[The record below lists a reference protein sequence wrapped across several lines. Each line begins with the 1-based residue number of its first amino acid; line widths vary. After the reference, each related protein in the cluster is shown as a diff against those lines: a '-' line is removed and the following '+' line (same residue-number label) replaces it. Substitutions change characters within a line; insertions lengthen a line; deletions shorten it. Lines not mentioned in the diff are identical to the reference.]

1 MGTSSKLSQVQAAL
15 EGSGAT
21 VSLEEPAGAPAV
33 PTLAVD
39 LGADDKGRPR
49 SLLINLIPVED
60 EVHATDFVQ
69 FLVPLPFAGGT
80 KQLDEVRLAVTI
92 VNNLVAVG
100 LFGVTSGGE
109 LFYRYVLAT
118 PSGQDVDPGMIIE
131 LVQFISYHQ
140 EHYAD
145 YLEGVCQGE
154 ISVLV
159 LEDVLK
165 DT

>member
-15 EGSGAT
+15 ESSGT
-21 VSLEEPAGAPAV
+21 PIRLEEPASAKAV
-33 PTLAVD
+33 PTLVVD
-39 LGADDKGRPR
+39 LGADDGGRPR
-49 SLLINLIPVED
+49 NLLINLMPVED
-60 EVHATDFVQ
+60 EVDATDFLQ
-69 FLVPLPFAGGT
+69 YLVPLPFDGA

-92 VNNLVAVG
+92 VNNFVAIG
-100 LFGVTSGGE
+100 HFGVTGDGG

-118 PSGQDVDPGMIIE
+118 PSGEAVDPGMTIE
-131 LVQFISYHQ
+131 LVQFITYHQ